1 MESHKATKLSVLWNF
16 KRRLVN
22 IYTEVI
28 IMMMMIL
35 IVIEHS
41 PSSTHCAK
49 CFKSIV
55 FFSPYENPERGKV
68 EDGRGIG
75 RGDYFLSHKFIKG
88 LSEH

>member
-1 MESHKATKLSVLWNF
+1 MESHKATKLSVLWYF
-16 KRRLVN
+16 KRRIIN

-41 PSSTHCAK
+41 QYSTHCAK
-49 CFKSIV
+49 CFISIV
-55 FFSPYENPERGKV
+55 FFSPYKNPERGKV

-75 RGDYFLSHKFIKG
+75 WGDHFLSYKFIER
-88 LSEH
+88 LSER